1 MCSQSRE
8 YIEESSARRIQQQ
21 VLDHQVGLGKDR
33 RRTEEERRGRNVA
46 RNNSL
51 NRLKLL
57 AAANCNSTAAAREF
71 RPKGPQRLLAV
82 IACAKWLFHAGLAF
96 RHEPGK
102 QYSGLHLR
110 ALNRRLVLNR
120 MKPSATDAQ
129 RRALTLRAADLCA
142 PLPKRRH
149 DPRHR
154 PAGE

>member
-21 VLDHQVGLGKDR
+21 VLDHEVGLGKDR

-82 IACAKWLFHAGLAF
+82 IACAKWLFHPGLAF

-102 QYSGLHLR
+102 QYRGLHLR
-110 ALNRRLVLNR
+110 AGNRRLVLDR

-129 RRALTLRAADLCA
+129 RRGLPFRADRILFH
-142 PLPKRRH
+142 LPER
-149 DPRHR
+149 
-154 PAGE
+154 A